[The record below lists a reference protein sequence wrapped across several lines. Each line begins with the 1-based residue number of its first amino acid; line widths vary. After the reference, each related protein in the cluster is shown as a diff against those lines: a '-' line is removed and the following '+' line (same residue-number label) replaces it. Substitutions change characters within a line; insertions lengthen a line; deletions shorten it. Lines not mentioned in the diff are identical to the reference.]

1 MIERLSRTYVIYRF
15 IGDNFCL
22 QRKKGQI
29 FMFTNFNFSN
39 SPLCYTCPC
48 SHIHEQVNIYVSQFM
63 YI

>member
-1 MIERLSRTYVIYRF
+1 
-15 IGDNFCL
+15 
-22 QRKKGQI
+22 
-29 FMFTNFNFSN
+29 MFSNFNYSN